1 MQKLQSYHIIENLDW
16 PPITLRFTS
25 VETVWAHSVYQTLK
39 NTDTTFTKHYNFY
52 EISAACLTRHSK
64 YKTEIFNAVCAF
76 EGNQSISKVR
86 LLVAIVHN
94 TTISIKKFILR
105 IPVKSSAAR
114 GRDFIANIINIQ
126 DAQHALDDQLN
137 RRSQFFEIIIST
149 YQSASYGA
157 FIRNHN

>member
-64 YKTEIFNAVCAF
+64 YKTEIFNAVRAF

-86 LLVAIVHN
+86 LPVAIVHN

-105 IPVKSSAAR
+105 AMKPSAAG

-137 RRSQFFEIIIST
+137 RRSQSFENIIST